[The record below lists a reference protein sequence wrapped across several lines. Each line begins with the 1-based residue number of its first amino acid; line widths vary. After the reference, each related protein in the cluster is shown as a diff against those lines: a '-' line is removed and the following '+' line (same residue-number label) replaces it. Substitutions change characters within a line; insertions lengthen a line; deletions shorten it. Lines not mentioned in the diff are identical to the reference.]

1 MTSSV
6 VLGLLAVDLILF
18 LAAIF
23 YFDKSQQRRDT
34 IVLSALFLCSGMPA
48 LIYQVVWQRVL
59 FAIYGVN
66 AESVAVVV
74 SAFMLGL
81 GLGSLAGGWLS
92 TRFPQRAIVI
102 FGAAELAVA
111 LFGLGSLKIFHWAAA
126 HTAGA
131 GLGATIVF
139 SLLLL
144 IVPTMLMGATLPLLV
159 EHLVRNS
166 GRVGYS
172 VATLYFVNTFGSA
185 VACYLCASFLL
196 REFGQ
201 SGSVTMAA
209 LINTLV
215 GATAFLYGRDEE
227 KRRIR
232 STPVTTATPVT
243 ETGPGLKLGVAMLIA
258 GIAGFISLGFEIAWF
273 RVFSLAASDRAPAF
287 ALLLSTYLGGIAA
300 GSYLAEKLTEKKSPA
315 SIVRIVGLLM
325 LLAGALSAYLPP
337 LVGELMW
344 RKTSF
349 LASAPAFFVTAGLLG
364 AVLPLLCQLAV
375 RADDRAGRGVSL
387 VYVSNIIGSALGSLL
402 IGFVAMQYF
411 GLRQISLQLG
421 VGAVITGAAVLL
433 FNQGRI
439 RMPPAWAAAAIVAA
453 IIAMPAASPLY
464 SHLFQRLIFGNRQE
478 ATADFAHLVENRNG
492 VIAVTKD
499 AAVFGGGVYDGY
511 FNVDPLNDSN
521 IVARI
526 YALSA
531 LHPAP
536 KQVLM
541 IGLASGSWAQIVA
554 HHPQVESM
562 DVVEINP
569 GYLQLIAQ
577 YPMVQSLLKNPKVHI
592 FTDDGRRWLLAHS
605 AAQYDAI
612 VANTSYYW
620 RDHSTTLLSVEF
632 LQLVRQHLKPGG
644 IFYYNTTTSDD
655 VIATGLAVF
664 PHGLRVINFL
674 AVSDSPFVIDVE
686 HWMLVLRQYRIDGEL
701 VFDPARPR
709 SEVAL
714 QAYRALAGTLGE
726 PPKMLSVEGSESMR
740 ARLGRRFIITDDD
753 MGWEWRSGFEIPWR
767 E

>member
-6 VLGLLAVDLILF
+6 VLGLLAVDLVLF

-23 YFDKSQQRRDT
+23 YFDKSPQRRDT
-34 IVLSALFLCSGMPA
+34 IVLSALFFCSGMPA

-81 GLGSLAGGWLS
+81 GLGSLAGGWVS
-92 TRFPQRAIVI
+92 SRFPRRAIVI

-111 LFGLGSLKIFHWAAA
+111 LFGLGSLKLFHWAAE

-131 GLGATIVF
+131 GLGATIFF

-185 VACYLCASFLL
+185 LACYLCASFLL

-209 LINTLV
+209 LVNTLV
-215 GATAFLYGRDEE
+215 GATAFLYGRDEQKKHSGSE
-227 KRRIR
+227 PIP
-232 STPVTTATPVT
+232 SPAAQAGP
-243 ETGPGLKLGVAMLIA
+243 EPGLKLGIAMMIA
-258 GIAGFISLGFEIAWF
+258 GIAGFIALGFEIAWF

-300 GSYLAEKLTEKKSPA
+300 GSYLAEKLTERKSPTT
-315 SIVRIVGLLM
+315 IVRTVGVLL
-325 LLAGALSAYLPP
+325 LLAGGISVYLPP
-337 LVGELMW
+337 LVADLMG
-344 RKTSF
+344 RKMSF
-349 LASAPAFFVTAGLLG
+349 LASAPAFFLTAALLG
-364 AVLPLLCQLAV
+364 SVLPLLCQLAV
-375 RADDRAGRGVSL
+375 AADDGAGRGVSV
-387 VYVSNIIGSALGSLL
+387 VYVSNIIGSALGSLM
-402 IGFVAMQYF
+402 IGFVAMQFF
-411 GLRQISLQLG
+411 GLRQISIQLG
-421 VGAVITGAAVLL
+421 LAAVITGAAVLL
-433 FNQGRI
+433 FNQGRV
-439 RMPPAWAAAAIVAA
+439 RMPPVWAAAAILAALVAV
-453 IIAMPAASPLY
+453 PAASPLY
-464 SHLFQRLIFGNRQE
+464 YHLFQKLIFGNRPE
-478 ATADFAHLVENRNG
+478 AHQDFAQLVENRNG

-521 IVARI
+521 LIARV
-526 YALSA
+526 YALSL
-531 LHPAP
+531 LHPTP
-536 KQVLM
+536 KHVLM

-554 HHPQVESM
+554 SHPQLESM

-577 YPMVQSLLKNPKVHI
+577 YPAVQSLLKNPKVHI
-592 FTDDGRRWLLAHS
+592 FTDDGRRWLLAHPE
-605 AAQYDAI
+605 AHYDAI

-632 LQLVRQHLKPGG
+632 LQLVRQHMNAGG

-655 VIATGLAVF
+655 VLATGLIVF
-664 PHGLRVINFL
+664 PYGLRVINFL
-674 AVSDSPFVIDVE
+674 AVSDSPFAIDVDR
-686 HWMLVLRQYRIDGEL
+686 WMSVLREYKIDGKP
-701 VFDPARPR
+701 VFDPTLPR
-709 SEVAL
+709 SEVVL
-714 QAYRALAGTLGE
+714 QAYRALANTLGE
-726 PPKMLSVEGSESMR
+726 PPTMMGIEGTDSMR

-753 MGWEWRSGFEIPWR
+753 MGWEWRSGFHVPWR

>member
-23 YFDKSQQRRDT
+23 YFDESPQRRDT
-34 IVLSALFLCSGMPA
+34 IVLSALFFCSGMPA

-92 TRFPQRAIVI
+92 SRFPGRAIVI

-111 LFGLGSLKIFHWAAA
+111 LFGLGSLKIFHWAAE

-131 GLGATIVF
+131 GLGATIFF

-144 IVPTMLMGATLPLLV
+144 IFPTMLMGATLPLLV
-159 EHLVRNS
+159 EHMARNS
-166 GRVGYS
+166 GQVGYS

-209 LINTLV
+209 LVNTLV
-215 GATAFLYGRDEE
+215 GAMAFLYGRDEE
-227 KRRIR
+227 KRRIQ
-232 STPVTTATPVT
+232 SAPIAAAAPVA
-243 ETGPGLKLGVAMLIA
+243 EAGPGLKLGMAMLIA
-258 GIAGFISLGFEIAWF
+258 GIAGFIALGFEIAWF

-315 SIVRIVGLLM
+315 IIVRTVGVLL
-325 LLAGALSAYLPP
+325 LLAGGISGYLPP

-344 RKTSF
+344 RKVSF
-349 LASAPAFFVTAGLLG
+349 LASAPSFFIVAGL
-364 AVLPLLCQLAV
+364 
-375 RADDRAGRGVSL
+375 DERAGRGVSL
-387 VYVSNIIGSALGSLL
+387 VYVSNIVGSALGSLL

-421 VGAVITGAAVLL
+421 LAAVITGAAVLF
-433 FNQGRI
+433 FNQGRF
-439 RMPPAWAAAAIVAA
+439 RVPPAWATAGIVAA
-453 IIAMPAASPLY
+453 LIAVPAASPLY
-464 SHLFQRLIFGNRQE
+464 SHLFQRLIFGKRPE
-478 ATADFAHLVENRNG
+478 ASEDFAHLVENRNG

-521 IVARI
+521 LVARI
-526 YALSA
+526 YALSL

-554 HHPQVESM
+554 HHPQVESV

-577 YPMVQSLLKNPKVHI
+577 YPVVQSLLKNPKVHV
-592 FTDDGRRWLLAHS
+592 FTDDGRRWLLANPGAH
-605 AAQYDAI
+605 YDAI

-632 LQLVRQHLKPGG
+632 LRLVREHLKLGG

-655 VIATGLAVF
+655 VLATGLAVF
-664 PHGLRVINFL
+664 PYGLRVLNFL
-674 AVSDSPFVIDVE
+674 AVSDAPFVMNVE
-686 HWMLVLRQYRIDGEL
+686 RWMSVLRQYRIDGEL

-714 QAYRALAGTLGE
+714 QAYRALANTLSE
-726 PPKMLSVEGSESMR
+726 SPKLMGMESSESMR

-753 MGWEWRSGFEIPWR
+753 MGWEWRSGFQIPWR
-767 E
+767 Q

>member
-6 VLGLLAVDLILF
+6 VLGLLGADLILF
-18 LAAIF
+18 LAAIL
-23 YFDKSQQRRDT
+23 YFDKSPQRRDT
-34 IVLSALFLCSGMPA
+34 IVLSALFFCSGMPA

-92 TRFPQRAIVI
+92 SRFPQRAIVL
-102 FGAAELAVA
+102 FGAAELGVA
-111 LFGLGSLKIFHWAAA
+111 LFGLSSLKIFHWAAE

-131 GLGATIVF
+131 GLGATIFF
-139 SLLLL
+139 SLVLL
-144 IVPTMLMGATLPLLV
+144 ILPTMLMGATLPLLV

-209 LINTLV
+209 LVNTLV
-215 GATAFLYGRDEE
+215 GATAFLYGRNEE
-227 KRRIR
+227 KRRIE
-232 STPVTTATPVT
+232 SATFSSAAT
-243 ETGPGLKLGVAMLIA
+243 EAEVEPGLKLGMAMLIA
-258 GIAGFISLGFEIAWF
+258 GIAGFIALGFEIAWF

-287 ALLLSTYLGGIAA
+287 ALLLSTYLAGIAA
-300 GSYLAEKLTEKKSPA
+300 GSYLAEKLTDKKSPA
-315 SIVRIVGLLM
+315 IIVRIIGVLM
-325 LLAGALSAYLPP
+325 VLAGGISVYLPP

-344 RKTSF
+344 RRVSF

-364 AVLPLLCQLAV
+364 SVLPLLCQLAV
-375 RADDRAGRGVSL
+375 TADDRAGRGVSL

-411 GLRQISLQLG
+411 GLQQISHHLG
-421 VGAVITGAAVLL
+421 LAAVITGGAVLC
-433 FNQGRI
+433 FRQGRFQ
-439 RMPPAWAAAAIVAA
+439 MPPAWAAVVGLAALVAV
-453 IIAMPAASPLY
+453 PVSSHSY
-464 SHLFQRLIFGNRQE
+464 SHLFERLIFGNRPE

-521 IVARI
+521 LVARI

-536 KQVLM
+536 KRLLM

-577 YPMVQSLLKNPKVHI
+577 YPVVQSLLKNPKVHI
-592 FTDDGRRWLLAHS
+592 FTDDGRRWLLAHPE
-605 AAQYDAI
+605 ARYDAI

-655 VIATGLAVF
+655 VLATGLAVF
-664 PHGLRVINFL
+664 PYGMRVLNFL
-674 AVSDSPFVIDVE
+674 AVSDSPFAVDVN
-686 HWMLVLRQYRIDGEL
+686 HWISVLREYTIDGQL

-709 SEVAL
+709 SELVL
-714 QAYRALAGTLGE
+714 QAYRALAATLSE
-726 PPKMLSVEGSESMR
+726 PPKFLSMEGTESMR

-753 MGWEWRSGFEIPWR
+753 MGWEWRSGFQIPWR
-767 E
+767 Q

>member
-6 VLGLLAVDLILF
+6 VLGLLAVDLVLF

-23 YFDKSQQRRDT
+23 YFDKSPQRRDT
-34 IVLSALFLCSGMPA
+34 LVLSALFFFSGIPA

-66 AESVAVVV
+66 AESVAAVV

-81 GLGSLAGGWLS
+81 GLGSLTGGWLS
-92 TRFPQRAIVI
+92 SRFPQRAIVI

-111 LFGLGSLKIFHWAAA
+111 LFGLGSLKIFHWAAE

-131 GLGATIVF
+131 GLEATIFF
-139 SLLLL
+139 SLVLL
-144 IVPTMLMGATLPLLV
+144 IFPTMLMGATLPLLV

-209 LINTLV
+209 LVNTLV
-215 GATAFLYGRDEE
+215 GATAFLYGRDEQ
-227 KRRIR
+227 KKDAQPAP
-232 STPVTTATPVT
+232 STSASQLAGVKPVL
-243 ETGPGLKLGVAMLIA
+243 GLGAAMLIA
-258 GIAGFISLGFEIAWF
+258 GIAGFIALGFEIAWF

-300 GSYLAEKLTEKKSPA
+300 GSYLAEKLTEKRSA
-315 SIVRIVGLLM
+315 AAVVRTVGILL
-325 LLAGALSAYLPP
+325 LLAGGISVYLPP

-344 RKTSF
+344 RKVTF

-364 AVLPLLCQLAV
+364 SVLPLLCQLAV
-375 RADDRAGRGVSL
+375 AADDRAGRGVSL

-411 GLRQISLQLG
+411 GLQQVSHQLG
-421 VGAVITGAAVLL
+421 LAAVLTGGAVLL
-433 FNQGRI
+433 FGQGRF
-439 RMPPAWAAAAIVAA
+439 RMPPAWALVLAVVTLLAIP
-453 IIAMPAASPLY
+453 ISSHSY
-464 SHLFQRLIFGNRQE
+464 SHLFPRLIFGNRPE
-478 ATADFAHLVENRNG
+478 ATTDFAHLVENRNG

-521 IVARI
+521 LVARI

-536 KQVLM
+536 KKVLM

-554 HHPQVESM
+554 HHPQVESV

-577 YPMVQSLLKNPKVHI
+577 YPVVQSLLKNPKVHI
-592 FTDDGRRWLLAHS
+592 FTDDGRRWLLAHPG
-605 AAQYDAI
+605 ARYDAI
-612 VANTSYYW
+612 VANNSYYW

-632 LQLVRQHLKPGG
+632 LQLVRQHLKQGG

-655 VIATGLAVF
+655 VLATGLAVF
-664 PHGLRVINFL
+664 PYGLRVLNFL
-674 AVSDSPFVIDVE
+674 AVSDSPFVVDGE
-686 HWMLVLRQYRIDGEL
+686 HWMSVLRQYKIDGQL

-709 SEVAL
+709 SEVVL
-714 QAYRALAGTLGE
+714 HAYRVLANTLNE
-726 PPKMLSVEGSESMR
+726 PPQMMSMEGTDSMR

-753 MGWEWRSGFEIPWR
+753 MGWEWRSGFNVPWR